1 MIGWLGDGGVY
12 DAMFAVVM
20 TVSALGF
27 FCDRL
32 YLMLMHRVLAMA
44 RMTDDARR
52 APAGVGRRSTACAG
66 SAAGSRAALPL
77 ILILAAWEGVRPQ
90 RRVSARFCCRRFR
103 SCWSACGTTR
113 RRAIWRSIWRRR
125 STASAVGFAI
135 SAVLGVVLGILIA
148 RSRATRWFFD
158 PIISVA
164 FPMPKIAFLPV
175 FMLWFGL
182 YDASKITMIVFS
194 AIFPVVTAT
203 VTSTSGVEK
212 ELLWSAR
219 SLGASERRLLWE
231 IILPAALPQI
241 LTGLQVALP
250 VSMIVAVVTEIL
262 MGGAG
267 IGGAMIQASRFAD
280 LPGVFAGIIEIA
292 LAGYCFVKGISW
304 SPPPFACGTRKRASR
319 ARFESVQ
326 ALGGRQEGQA
336 RDQHDAQSNGQAQRL
351 RLDLLTD

>member
-1 MIGWLGDGGVY
+1 MARVSDETFAPPARGGLGAASDAVRGLGRGIKGGGTLILLLIVWE
-12 DAMFAVVM
+12 AAARSGAVSAFLLPPFSVVM
-20 TVSALGF
+20 ERVWDDTVSGDLAINLAQT
-27 FCDRL
+27 L
-32 YLMLMHRVLAMA
+32 Y
-44 RMTDDARR
+44 RM
-52 APAGVGRRSTACAG
+52 
-66 SAAGSRAALPL
+66 
-77 ILILAAWEGVRPQ
+77 
-90 RRVSARFCCRRFR
+90 
-103 SCWSACGTTR
+103 
-113 RRAIWRSIWRRR
+113 
-125 STASAVGFAI
+125 AVGFAI

-148 RSRATRWFFD
+148 RSRVTRWFFD

-203 VTSTSGVEK
+203 VTSTNGVEK

-231 IILPAALPQI
+231 IVLPAALPQI

-280 LPGVFAGIIEIA
+280 SPGVFAGIIEIA
-292 LAGYCFVKGISW
+292 VAGYVFVRGIAW
-304 SPPPFACGTRKRASR
+304 TRRRLLVWHQEAS
-319 ARFESVQ
+319 EPSTV
-326 ALGGRQEGQA
+326 
-336 RDQHDAQSNGQAQRL
+336 
-351 RLDLLTD
+351 

>member
-1 MIGWLGDGGVY
+1 V
-12 DAMFAVVM
+12 
-20 TVSALGF
+20 
-27 FCDRL
+27 
-32 YLMLMHRVLAMA
+32 A
-44 RMTDDARR
+44 RITDDVIAP
-52 APAGVGRRSTACAG
+52 PAGFGTAIDALRGLGRGIKGGLT
-66 SAAGSRAALPL
+66 L
-77 ILILAAWEGVRPQ
+77 ILILAAWEGVARSGA
-90 RRVSARFCCRRFR
+90 VSAFLLPPLSVVLERVWDDAVSGDLLVNLSQTLYRM
-103 SCWSACGTTR
+103 
-113 RRAIWRSIWRRR
+113 
-125 STASAVGFAI
+125 AVGFAI

-148 RSRATRWFFD
+148 RSRAMRWFFD

-203 VTSTSGVEK
+203 VASTSGVEK

-280 LPGVFAGIIEIA
+280 SPGVFAGIIEIA
-292 LAGYCFVKGISW
+292 VAGYCFVKGISW
-304 SPPPFACGTRKRASR
+304 MRRRLLVWHQEAS
-319 ARFESVQ
+319 EPSTV
-326 ALGGRQEGQA
+326 
-336 RDQHDAQSNGQAQRL
+336 
-351 RLDLLTD
+351 

>member
-1 MIGWLGDGGVY
+1 MSDDVVTPLPGVEALRGLGRGIKGGL
-12 DAMFAVVM
+12 
-20 TVSALGF
+20 T
-27 FCDRL
+27 
-32 YLMLMHRVLAMA
+32 
-44 RMTDDARR
+44 
-52 APAGVGRRSTACAG
+52 
-66 SAAGSRAALPL
+66 L
-77 ILILAAWEGVRPQ
+77 IVILAAWEAFARSGVVSSFLLPPLSVVLE
-90 RRVSARFCCRRFR
+90 RVWDDAAS
-103 SCWSACGTTR
+103 GDL
-113 RRAIWRSIWRRR
+113 AINLAQTLYRM
-125 STASAVGFAI
+125 AVGFAI
-135 SAVLGVVLGILIA
+135 SAVLGIVLGILIA

-158 PIISVA
+158 PIISIG

-203 VTSTSGVEK
+203 VTSTGGVEK

-231 IILPAALPQI
+231 IVLPAALPQI

-280 LPGVFAGIIEIA
+280 SPGVFAGIIEIA
-292 LAGYCFVKGISW
+292 VAGYCFVKGISW
-304 SPPPFACGTRKRASR
+304 VRRR
-319 ARFESVQ
+319 LLVWH
-326 ALGGRQEGQA
+326 QEA
-336 RDQHDAQSNGQAQRL
+336 AEPS
-351 RLDLLTD
+351 TV